1 MPPRERLRALLETHR
16 FQQFIIA
23 VIVINAATLGLETS
37 VSTVERYGTVL
48 TVVDHLA
55 LYIFVVELVARLYA
69 YGWRFFRN
77 PWNLFDAAIV
87 TVSLLPTAGGLSVL
101 RALRILRALRLISVV
116 PSLRRVVTALL
127 TAMPGMSS
135 IVLLLA
141 LVLYV
146 TAVMGTKLYHV
157 TAPEYFGD
165 LPTSLFTL
173 FQMMTGDAWSD
184 ITREVMAVHPS
195 AWVFFVAF
203 MLVCTFVVLN
213 LFIAVVVSA
222 MEEEHAEESVQA
234 TEDLGRAVLAELATL
249 RAEVRELR
257 DRVPVTPNGGPG
269 PAAKGRPR
277 AAGNGA
283 PDPVPSLGNT
293 ANGDAR
299 NTAANGDARPDV
311 RSAGNGG
318 PVSENAAA
326 NGDVRPEKN
335 GGSDSRGA
343 RRDSR
348 AARRNGGAKKPAT
361 RGAAGRRR
369 GSASGQRE

>member
-1 MPPRERLRALLETHR
+1 MPPRERLRRLLETHR
-16 FQQFIIA
+16 FQQFIIV
-23 VIVINAATLGLETS
+23 VIVTNAATLGLETS
-37 VSTVERYGTVL
+37 VSIVERYGTLL
-48 TVVDHLA
+48 TLVDHLA
-55 LYIFVVELVARLYA
+55 LYVFVAELAAKLYA

-127 TAMPGMSS
+127 TALPGMSS

-184 ITREVMAVHPS
+184 ITREVMAQHPS

-222 MEEEHAEESVQA
+222 MEEEHAEESMQA

-283 PDPVPSLGNT
+283 PDPGPPPG
-293 ANGDAR
+293 
-299 NTAANGDARPDV
+299 NTAANGDAR
-311 RSAGNGG
+311 SAGHGG
-318 PVSENAAA
+318 PDSGDTAA
-326 NGDVRPEKN
+326 NGGVRNTASNTASNGASNGDARPEGG
-335 GGSDSRGA
+335 GGSDPKG
-343 RRDSR
+343 
-348 AARRNGGAKKPAT
+348 ARRNGGARKPAT

>member
-1 MPPRERLRALLETHR
+1 MPTRERLRAVLETSR
-16 FQQFIIA
+16 FQHFITA

-37 VSTVERYGTVL
+37 VTAVERYGTVL
-48 TVVDHLA
+48 TVIDHLA
-55 LYIFVVELVARLYA
+55 LYIFVAELAVKLYA
-69 YGWRFFRN
+69 QGPRFFRN
-77 PWNLFDAAIV
+77 PWNLYDAAIV
-87 TVSLLPTAGGLSVL
+87 TASLLPTAGGLSVL

-127 TAMPGMSS
+127 TAVPGMTS
-135 IVLLLA
+135 IVLLLG

-146 TAVMGTKLYHV
+146 AAVMGTKLYHA

-184 ITREVMAVHPS
+184 ITREVMDEHPE

-234 TEDLGRAVLAELATL
+234 TAELGRTVLAELAAL

-257 DRVPVTPNGGPG
+257 EQVPAARGSGPG
-269 PAAKGRPR
+269 
-277 AAGNGA
+277 
-283 PDPVPSLGNT
+283 
-293 ANGDAR
+293 
-299 NTAANGDARPDV
+299 TAANGRPGGNGAG
-311 RSAGNGG
+311 SNGTGSNGTGSSGAGNNGAG
-318 PVSENAAA
+318 A
-326 NGDVRPEKN
+326 NG
-335 GGSDSRGA
+335 A
-343 RRDSR
+343 R
-348 AARRNGGAKKPAT
+348 KPAT
-361 RGAAGRRR
+361 RKVAGRRR
-369 GSASGQRE
+369 